1 VLNMTDFTTMPL
13 HGGVFLKS
21 EKLPSEGRRR
31 GKHKLSPRRVENWKI
46 TRTPYALLVDWS
58 EMKDSSPQS
67 TRAGFEQVI
76 SLCEATGKDEFV
88 VEDIAPDYK
97 IGDGD
102 PAIVVAAQERIVSI
116 FMQAAVSR
124 FRELPEHRLSLRRG
138 AFDLRFYM
146 GLTRPTDFVG
156 PDEDY

>member
-1 VLNMTDFTTMPL
+1 MLNMTDFTTMPL
-13 HGGVFLKS
+13 HGGVFLKAI
-21 EKLPSEGRRR
+21 ELPSEGRRR
-31 GKHKLSPRRVENWKI
+31 GKHKRRPRKVENWKI
-46 TRTPYALLVDWS
+46 TRTPHALLVDWS

-76 SLCEATGKDEFV
+76 SLCEATRKDEFV

-138 AFDLRFYM
+138 AFDLRFYL